1 MREGKL
7 VELAQRVESVL
18 VKDDLFKLPSL
29 SLADVSHE
37 TGISPHRL
45 SQIFNTYF
53 KKGFYQILGEY
64 RIRYAM
70 ELIKEN
76 HNVSFDDV
84 AEMCGFNSRSTFYK
98 YFKIVNLYPLIEYLL
113 HLK

>member
-53 KKGFYQILGEY
+53 TKGFYQILGEY
-64 RIRYAM
+64 RIRYPM

-76 HNVSFDDV
+76 PSVSFDDV
-84 AEMCGFNSRSTFYK
+84 AEMCGFKSRSTFSIYLI
-98 YFKIVNLYPLIEYLL
+98 IVNLFSYNEYI
-113 HLK
+113 